1 MINGKNSRDD
11 TIDVR
16 FDDGLTWDCADVW
29 GNRSRNTIWVCF
41 LMARNNTKSD
51 HTEWKLE
58 CKLKLPQS
66 LLGRLFCI
74 VNVLDFIIEL
84 NFVVWVYFMLGIS
97 CSRIFVVVLADRTE
111 RTEWMRHHHLTCL
124 YIAPRLGQVLFETV
138 WDCCMSKVWWQT
150 SHRRSLFQQRHMYT
164 LYVNVCGLMCKCIYG
179 MDVMSLERSERS
191 RPVRG
196 ILSFSAKVYGKHT
209 INVFTC
215 KKKNNTNIFEYFSW
229 LWFWYIWNGYEK
241 CWTASEKDPHIA
253 RGSLRTLI

>member
-1 MINGKNSRDD
+1 MLCCLRQPQQENDL
-11 TIDVR
+11 
-16 FDDGLTWDCADVW
+16 GLFSYGTEQHKKRPHWVEVGMQIEAAAKLAGSVVLYSGCAW
-29 GNRSRNTIWVCF
+29 F
-41 LMARNNTKSD
+41 YY
-51 HTEWKLE
+51 
-58 CKLKLPQS
+58 
-66 LLGRLFCI
+66 
-74 VNVLDFIIEL
+74 IEL

-97 CSRIFVVVLADRTE
+97 CSRFFVVVLADRTE

-215 KKKNNTNIFEYFSW
+215 KKKQYK
-229 LWFWYIWNGYEK
+229 YI
-241 CWTASEKDPHIA
+241 
-253 RGSLRTLI
+253 